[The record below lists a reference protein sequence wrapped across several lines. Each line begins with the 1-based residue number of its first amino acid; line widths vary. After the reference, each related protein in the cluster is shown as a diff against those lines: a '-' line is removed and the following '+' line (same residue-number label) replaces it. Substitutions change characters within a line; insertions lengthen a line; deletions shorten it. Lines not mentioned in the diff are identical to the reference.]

1 MREAQDA
8 LSALEQRWGRRA
20 TYEAAT
26 PPPASPPAG
35 SRREPAQPRTEEAEE
50 ELDEAVDTEEA
61 AARLAAEVRERAAA
75 ERFARDAARRAKMSP
90 EELMADDKARMARE
104 AAETRQARKRAAREQ
119 REERRQL
126 ELSER
131 EEEIWGDVADVLAKV
146 EADPEVELSDAEY
159 ARLDEAQARDQ
170 ALKNQEAAGAVADLG
185 KSLFGAFM
193 DIGLSAVNAAVGQD
207 ESNVLQDGLRSRAKQ
222 SEQRERLA
230 AYEAELRALGVT
242 LDDAAAMDEP
252 ALRKTYRVRVRTLH
266 PDLNLGGGKGQ
277 GQGAGE
283 LPSIYELNE
292 AYEVVKRALL

>member
-1 MREAQDA
+1 
-8 LSALEQRWGRRA
+8 
-20 TYEAAT
+20 
-26 PPPASPPAG
+26 
-35 SRREPAQPRTEEAEE
+35 
-50 ELDEAVDTEEA
+50 
-61 AARLAAEVRERAAA
+61 
-75 ERFARDAARRAKMSP
+75 
-90 EELMADDKARMARE
+90 MADDKARMARE
-104 AAETRQARKRAAREQ
+104 AEETRQARKRAAREQ